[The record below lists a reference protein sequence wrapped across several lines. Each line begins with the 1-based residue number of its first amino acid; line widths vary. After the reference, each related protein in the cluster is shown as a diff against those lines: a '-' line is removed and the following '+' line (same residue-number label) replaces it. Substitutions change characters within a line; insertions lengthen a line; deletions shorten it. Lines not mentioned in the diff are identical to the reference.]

1 MSLAVVQGVVLA
13 PGLQA
18 SLRALLLMRPACCP
32 LLGSLWPAMQR
43 VSMHW
48 LQLGE
53 LRPVQ
58 RLCSPHHPTGIGAM
72 TFLPVHMHSV
82 PEGR

>member
-1 MSLAVVQGVVLA
+1 MSLAIVQGVVLA

-48 LQLGE
+48 L
-53 LRPVQ
+53 
-58 RLCSPHHPTGIGAM
+58 
-72 TFLPVHMHSV
+72 
-82 PEGR
+82 